1 MRLSC
6 VVYYDISIVFLLLNN
21 YFFVVKMPLYTPVI
35 NPTFLIKFSTNNEG
49 GKSADPVD
57 ILLK

>member
-1 MRLSC
+1 M
-6 VVYYDISIVFLLLNN
+6 VYYDISIVFLLLNN
-21 YFFVVKMPLYTPVI
+21 YSFVVKMPLYTPVI